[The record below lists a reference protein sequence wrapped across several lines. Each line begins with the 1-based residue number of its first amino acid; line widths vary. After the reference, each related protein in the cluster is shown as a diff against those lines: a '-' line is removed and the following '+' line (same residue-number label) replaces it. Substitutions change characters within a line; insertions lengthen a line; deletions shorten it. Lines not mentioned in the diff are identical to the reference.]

1 MSDIR
6 DEEYQDMFIESME
19 EILSQMKSTVSG
31 NALELIPYPRREN
44 VNPETGYLV
53 DSSGVDTPVM
63 DEVTV
68 RHDKLLVAERAKKSL
83 SASVQELMSLLEEA
97 KPIKKF
103 CVSGTISV
111 THSWSAVVEA
121 KDGEE
126 AEDMFL
132 DLDGEDIANGDCYLE
147 NVEEFTVDVDD
158 SDIDVSNVEEV

>member
-6 DEEYQDMFIESME
+6 DEEHQDQFLETME
-19 EILSQMKSTVSG
+19 EILSHMNLNLSG

-44 VNPETGYLV
+44 VNPDTGYLM

-68 RHDKLLVAERAKKSL
+68 RHDKLLVAERAKKRL
-83 SASVQELMSLLEEA
+83 STSVQELMRLLEEA

-111 THSWSAVVEA
+111 THSFSAVVEA
-121 KDGEE
+121 KSEEE

-132 DLDGEDIANGDCYLE
+132 DLDGQELSNGECYIDTED
-147 NVEEFTVDVDD
+147 FTVDVDD